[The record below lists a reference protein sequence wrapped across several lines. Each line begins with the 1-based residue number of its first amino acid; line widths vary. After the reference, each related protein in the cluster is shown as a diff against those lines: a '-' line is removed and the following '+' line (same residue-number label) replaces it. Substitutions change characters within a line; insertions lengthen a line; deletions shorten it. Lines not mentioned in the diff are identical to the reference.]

1 MLISLVWQS
10 LSYQLYMSHKHNE
23 LRALL
28 PFSPFRFYQQ
38 CMDVYLKRLFVWT
51 VCYIFG
57 QWHIFFSH
65 FYIFWKQAAIVEQTV
80 VVTLC
85 FNTMT
90 AAVFIG
96 LSAFIADSGDWLRH
110 SMILYLF
117 TFKQVMRSVEVIFVK
132 KRMTLVTIKTGP
144 PN

>member
-1 MLISLVWQS
+1 MFIWRDCLCEQ
-10 LSYQLYMSHKHNE
+10 
-23 LRALL
+23 
-28 PFSPFRFYQQ
+28 
-38 CMDVYLKRLFVWT
+38 FVT
-51 VCYIFG
+51 FLDSDT
-57 QWHIFFSH
+57 FFFPH